1 MLSPELDLVN
11 NWILTEIW
19 IDSTAIPPYILVLL
33 GDEQDNFAIYDPK
46 ENYQL
51 IYACSSYEEAK
62 LWFLE
67 DEYERVEGRILIEK
81 FA

>member
-33 GDEQDNFAIYDPK
+33 GDEQDNFAIDDPK

-67 DEYERVEGRILIEK
+67 DEYERVEGRKINKK

>member
-1 MLSPELDLVN
+1 MLSPELDVVN

-19 IDSTAIPPYILVLL
+19 IDSTAIPPYLLLLL
-33 GDEQDNFAIYDPK
+33 GDDQGNFAIYDPK

-51 IYACSSYEEAK
+51 VFACSSYEEAK
-62 LWFLE
+62 IWLLE

-81 FA
+81 VA